1 MQKEFGTFFG
11 MKIPLSARDM
21 TGLEKTLLNCSR
33 NLSYQKFEPEL
44 TGSQITYSII
54 LKSIID
60 NNV

>member
-11 MKIPLSARDM
+11 MKIPLSARGM
-21 TGLEKTLLNCSR
+21 TGLEKTLLNCAR